1 MNSDAP
7 VVPEACPNVK
17 HGHSRAGPASSN
29 RSNGSGWLER
39 VKTLVARWLPFATR
53 SPHRHVQVF
62 LRRQGYRIVE
72 VLFWGRSYRVE
83 KDGTDYLFKRTI
95 ANGLIFYRDVLP
107 NIHGD
112 FRRLAL
118 PEFVDGG
125 RHKRLGHWVIGR
137 WLEGR
142 DFKDRWDE
150 HHPKICGGKAIEPAY
165 VDVVLELMEDL
176 RRIDAAPFVPSG
188 LQRRTRSFLSGRIQN
203 QLDRARAGDLVSEH
217 QQRRLL
223 ELLGPFLDR
232 VDSGPLHLSNH
243 DFNFHNFIELPAGK
257 MAVIDWDVARI
268 STFELE
274 HCATYLWML
283 MWGHRAWADAFIRR
297 AVARFDLDPGRVRGA
312 LLINTLNQ
320 AVQVWLERP
329 ELRRIALAALADAL
343 DDARFRSLVEP
354 G

>member
-7 VVPEACPNVK
+7 VVQEACSNVK
-17 HGHSRAGPASSN
+17 RRDSQAGPTSSN
-29 RSNGSGWLER
+29 RPYGSGWLER
-39 VKTLVARWLPFATR
+39 VKTLVTRCLPFATR
-53 SPHRHVQVF
+53 SPHRHVEVF

-83 KDGTDYLFKRTI
+83 KGGANYLFKRTI

-107 NIHGD
+107 NVRGD
-112 FRRLAL
+112 FDRLAL

-125 RHKRLGHWVIGR
+125 RHKRLGHWVISR

-150 HHPKICGGKAIEPAY
+150 HDPQICGGKAIEPAY
-165 VDVVLELMEDL
+165 VDVVLELLEDL
-176 RRIDAAPFVPSG
+176 RRIDTAPFVQSG
-188 LQRRTRSFLSGRIQN
+188 LQRRTRSFLSGRIHN
-203 QLDRARAGDLVSEH
+203 QLDRVRARDLVSEH

-223 ELLGPFLDR
+223 ELLEPFLER
-232 VDSGPLHLSNH
+232 VDSGALRLSNH
-243 DFNFHNFIELPAGK
+243 DFNFHNFIELPTGK
-257 MAVIDWDVARI
+257 VAVIDWDVARI

-297 AVARFDLDPGRVRGA
+297 AVTRFDLHPGRVRAA

-320 AVQVWLERP
+320 AVQVWLEQP
-329 ELRRIALAALADAL
+329 DLRQMALATLSNAL
-343 DDARFRSLVEP
+343 DDAWFHSILEP
-354 G
+354 D